1 MADEDDTISFDNLT
15 EASQHK
21 ANQAIL
27 SRVYDDPDIQH
38 IIDGMKQL
46 QAEESKKTLTVKVD
60 GVHTEVRK
68 YDRQIYV
75 YVSGIETKVYT
86 IYYNCFYSFTFL
98 VQVFYDAD
106 GLAYYWSKP
115 KTETTRPNKVF
126 ITGDN
131 ARASKS
137 VKKQFLE
144 RTTPVDVN
152 PENLDVKFGYI

>member
-38 IIDGMKQL
+38 IIDGMKKL

-75 YVSGIETKVYT
+75 YVSGIKTKVYA

-98 VQVFYDAD
+98 V
-106 GLAYYWSKP
+106 
-115 KTETTRPNKVF
+115 
-126 ITGDN
+126 
-131 ARASKS
+131 
-137 VKKQFLE
+137 
-144 RTTPVDVN
+144 
-152 PENLDVKFGYI
+152 